1 MNILITAASTAQAH
15 KLSRFLNT
23 EKNIF
28 LGDSVDLPVIGFEG
42 ITFVKIPPATSA
54 SFSHLLLAKCLDLKI
69 EAIYPLKK
77 AEVLALA
84 EARLLFD
91 EYGIKVMVPDRRT
104 VENYFSIKIIK
115 GEIIKKDVEGADP
128 DRGVFVIDPE
138 TNTLKLFTA
147 D

>member
-1 MNILITAASTAQAH
+1 MNILITAASAAQAH

-28 LGDSVDLPVIGFEG
+28 LGDSVDLPVVGFED
-42 ITFVKIPPATSA
+42 ITFVKIPPANHA
-54 SFSHLLLAKCLDLKI
+54 SFSHLLLAQCLDLKI

-77 AEVLALA
+77 TEVLALA

-91 EYGIKVMVPDRRT
+91 EYGIIIMVPDRRT
-104 VENYFSIKIIK
+104 VENYFSIKTIK
-115 GEIIKKDVEGADP
+115 GEIIKIDEECGDP

-138 TNTLKLFTA
+138 TNMLKLFTA